1 MESDTPLVDL
11 PLCRMQQ
18 ALRSG
23 ELSAVTLVEACLA
36 RIAERDPEIGAWAFL
51 DPQMALDQARACD
64 AAHAAGRVSGP
75 LHGIPVALKDVIDT
89 ADMPTQNGT
98 PPDEGRRPEADAWV
112 AARLRAAGAIILGK
126 TTTTELAFQHPT
138 ATRNP
143 HNSGHTPGGS
153 SAGSAAAVTAGMVPL
168 ALGTQTGGSVIRP
181 AAFCGV
187 TGVKPSFDTIPTRG
201 VTMQSHTL
209 DTVGVF
215 TRDPRSAAIAL
226 AALTGSGADDPADIP
241 AEASLPV
248 LDAACRRPVFGFVE
262 PPEWDR
268 ATPETHAALAQ
279 LAQELEAVSVTLPSG
294 FADVSAQRAC
304 INAVE
309 MAWHYRRYRA
319 NGWDQLSDVTRGSM
333 DVGAATP
340 AVEYVG
346 AVRQR
351 EPLYAALDQVMGQV
365 DCLLCPSALG
375 AAPKGLSSTGDAIFN
390 GLWTFMGTPCVTL
403 PLPHAPGT
411 LPLGVQL
418 VGKRG
423 EDKALMA
430 KAIWLADYLATR

>member
-1 MESDTPLVDL
+1 MDTDTPLVDL
-11 PLCRMQQ
+11 PLSRMQR

-23 ELSAVTLVEACLA
+23 ELSAVTLVEACLT
-36 RIAERDPEIGAWAFL
+36 RIAERDPAIGAWAFL
-51 DPQMALDQARACD
+51 DPEMALEQARARD
-64 AAHAAGRVSGP
+64 AARAAGHASGP
-75 LHGIPVALKDVIDT
+75 LHGIPVGLKDVIDT

-98 PPDEGRRPEADAWV
+98 PPDLGRQPAEDAWV
-112 AARLRAAGAIILGK
+112 TARLRTAGAIILGK

-138 ATRNP
+138 ETRNP
-143 HNSGHTPGGS
+143 HNPAHTPGGS
-153 SAGSAAAVTAGMVPL
+153 SAGSAAAVAAGMVPL

-187 TGVKPSFDTIPTRG
+187 TGVKPSFGTIPTRG

-226 AALTGSGADDPADIP
+226 AALTGSETDDPTLVP
-241 AEASLPV
+241 ARASLPV
-248 LDAACRRPVFGFVE
+248 LDAASRGPVFGFVQ

-268 ATPETHAALAQ
+268 ATPETQAALTQ
-279 LAQELEAVSVTLPSG
+279 LARDLEAVPVTLPSG
-294 FADVSAQRAC
+294 FDDVAAQRAC

-319 NGWDQLSDVTRGSM
+319 NGWDQLSDLTRGAM
-333 DVGAATP
+333 DIGAATH
-340 AVEYVG
+340 ATEYVA
-346 AVRQR
+346 AVQQR
-351 EPLYAALDQVMGQV
+351 EPLYAALDQVMSQV

-375 AAPKGLSSTGDAIFN
+375 AAPEGLESTGDAIFN

-411 LPLGVQL
+411 LPLGVQI

-423 EDKALMA
+423 EGKALLA
-430 KAIWLADYLATR
+430 KAIWLADYLAAR